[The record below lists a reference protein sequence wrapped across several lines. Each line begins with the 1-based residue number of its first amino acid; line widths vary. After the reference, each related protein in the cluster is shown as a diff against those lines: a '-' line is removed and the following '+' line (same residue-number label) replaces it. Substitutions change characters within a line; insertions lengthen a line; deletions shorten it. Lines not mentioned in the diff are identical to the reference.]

1 MILSFV
7 LDFNSREEMDQVAN
21 KLWKQHKITGE
32 MEMIPLPGG
41 KWRLSVH
48 SEKQLRQST
57 IDALPGKRITSKL
70 AGIKIEEDSQEVD

>member
-7 LDFNSREEMDQVAN
+7 LDFNSRDEMEQVAN
-21 KLWKQHKITGE
+21 KLWKQHRITGE

-41 KWRLSVH
+41 RWRLSVH

-57 IDALPGKRITSKL
+57 IDSLPGKRTTSKL
-70 AGIKIEEDSQEVD
+70 IGIKMEEDSGEVD